1 MEDKELM
8 SKEAFIELIDNL
20 EIVKELSSYGVKN
33 IKYYFKKLQEENESL
48 KEKIKNLK
56 DIEKIM
62 NTDVKEL
69 AELKNIEKI
78 KSENWILQEE
88 KEKYKYLYQKAL
100 DNTIISDRENI
111 RLKKQID
118 LMAKYIAKTNKT
130 KKFCDVKYICDQ
142 NCESCIIQYFKDEV
156 GE

>member
-1 MEDKELM
+1 MKDKELM

-33 IKYYFKKLQEENESL
+33 IKYYFKKLQEENE
-48 KEKIKNLK
+48 
-56 DIEKIM
+56 
-62 NTDVKEL
+62 
-69 AELKNIEKI
+69 
-78 KSENWILQEE
+78 
-88 KEKYKYLYQKAL
+88 KYKYLYQKAL

-118 LMAKYIAKTNKT
+118 LMAKYIAKEKSD
-130 KKFCDVKYICDQ
+130 KFCDVKYICDQ
-142 NCESCIIQYFKDEV
+142 NCESCIIQYFSDEV

>member
-78 KSENWILQEE
+78 KSENTDI
-88 KEKYKYLYQKAL
+88 K
-100 DNTIISDRENI
+100 
-111 RLKKQID
+111 
-118 LMAKYIAKTNKT
+118 
-130 KKFCDVKYICDQ
+130 
-142 NCESCIIQYFKDEV
+142 QYFKKLAEKK
-156 GE
+156 GETRCI